1 MRKAGSGGLVLAAI
15 ILVLTGWLI
24 QSDLLT
30 WLLNLIGWIFI
41 IGGVVV
47 GIVGLIGMFTG
58 GGKSQASDF

>member
-15 ILVLTGWLI
+15 VMVLTGWLI

-30 WLLNLIGWIFI
+30 WLLNLIGWVFI

-47 GIVGLIGMFTG
+47 GIIGLVGMFT